1 MTNLFKQ
8 LEPLINE
15 VMTVQMTLSK
25 KEGILTVCVIPQG
38 EVNDPAAKQIIP
50 IVLSGTAEE
59 MDNGFVDAITKPLM
73 KTAGLI
79 SNVAQF
85 EKDLEEAEAAT
96 KMAKAAEEK
105 KKKEE
110 ETKKKEAQLRKRKFD
125 KLFAK
130 ANALMELKD
139 YRNAIGALNEARE
152 LTDNTSKVETLF
164 KQAVTLISTG
174 QLFGEAEDYTK
185 VKTNFTAEVEKEIAA
200 EDKKGKSYVPV
211 AEKAKATEGKVD
223 NDVDE
228 EEDNDNDND
237 N

>member
-15 VMTVQMTLSK
+15 VMTVQITLSK
-25 KEGILTVCVIPQG
+25 KDGVMTVCVIPQG
-38 EVNDPAAKQIIP
+38 EVKDEAAKHIIP
-50 IVLSGTAEE
+50 IVLSGTADE
-59 MDNGFVDAITKPLM
+59 MDNGFIDAITKPLM

-96 KMAKAAEEK
+96 KMAKAADEKKLKEEVM
-105 KKKEE
+105 KKKES
-110 ETKKKEAQLRKRKFD
+110 QLKKRKYE

-130 ANALMELKD
+130 ANALIELKD

-152 LTDNTSKVETLF
+152 LTENTAKVESLF

-185 VKTNFTAEVEKEIAA
+185 VKTNFMAEVVKEIAA
-200 EDKKGKSYVPV
+200 EDKKGKSSTPV
-211 AEKAKATEGKVD
+211 VKAAQTTNEEKE
-223 NDVDE
+223 VDE
-228 EEDNDNDND
+228 DEDNDNDN
-237 N
+237 

>member
-15 VMTVQMTLSK
+15 VMTVQITLSK
-25 KEGILTVCVIPQG
+25 KDGVMTVCVIPQG
-38 EVNDPAAKQIIP
+38 EVKDEAAKHIIP
-50 IVLSGTAEE
+50 IVLSGTADE
-59 MDNGFVDAITKPLM
+59 MDNGFIDAITKPLM

-96 KMAKAAEEK
+96 KMAKASEEK

-110 ETKKKEAQLRKRKFD
+110 ETKKKESQLKKRKFE

-130 ANALMELKD
+130 ASALIELKD

-152 LTDNTSKVETLF
+152 LTENTAKVDSLF

-174 QLFGEAEDYTK
+174 QLFGEVEDYTK
-185 VKTNFTAEVEKEIAA
+185 VKTNFMAEVEKEIAA
-200 EDKKGKSYVPV
+200 EDKNLAKGKSSTPV
-211 AEKAKATEGKVD
+211 VKAAQSTNEEKE
-223 NDVDE
+223 VDE
-228 EEDNDNDND
+228 DEDNDNDN
-237 N
+237 